1 MKSTIFE
8 YHYNIPMG
16 NGIFREKKMQWTSNS
31 YEKFY
36 FEVGNRE
43 NKLQAR
49 IFMTKARKNVKRGI
63 ERAANRTNYQELF
76 KKVVEM
82 QDSKKPLH
90 KN

>member
-8 YHYNIPMG
+8 YQYNISMG
-16 NGIFREKKMQWTSNS
+16 NGIFGEKKMQWTSNS

-36 FEVGNRE
+36 FELGNRE
-43 NKLQAR
+43 NKLLAGV
-49 IFMTKARKNVKRGI
+49 FMTKPRKNIKRGI

-82 QDSKKPLH
+82 KDSKKLLY